1 MFFSL
6 ICSRSTKVS
15 LITHH
20 LSLNMSV
27 LIFVE
32 LDNGAIKKSSLEAIY
47 YGAKVAEDTQSTATV
62 LAIGHADA
70 DALKL
75 AGKYGAKKV
84 LYAADE
90 KLSHENSLAYADVLT
105 QAAEQEGSRVIVLAK
120 SGLGDAVAARAAA
133 KLKAAIVSG
142 VTDLPDTSS
151 GFTVTRAIYT
161 GKAFA
166 TVEMNSDVKVLVV
179 RKNAVEAVETEADA
193 SVEAFTP
200 PLRDADFVAT
210 VKNVE
215 KASSELSL
223 TDADI
228 IVSGGRG
235 MKGPDHWQPLLDLAK
250 ALGAATGCSK
260 PVSDLDWRPHH
271 EHIGQTG
278 IKVAPNLYIACGI
291 SGAIQH
297 LAGVNGSKCIVVIN
311 KDPEA
316 PFFKAADYGIVG
328 DIFDV
333 LPRLTKALEAAK

>member
-1 MFFSL
+1 
-6 ICSRSTKVS
+6 
-15 LITHH
+15 
-20 LSLNMSV
+20 MSV
-27 LIFVE
+27 IIFVE
-32 LDNGAIKKSSLEAIY
+32 LDNGSIKKSSLEAIY
-47 YGAKVAEDTQSTATV
+47 YGSKVAESTQTTATV
-62 LAIGHADA
+62 LAIGSAEES
-70 DALKL
+70 ALKE
-75 AGKYGAKKV
+75 AGKFGTQKV
-84 LYAADE
+84 LHANDG
-90 KLSHENSLAYADVLT
+90 KLSHENSLAYANVLA
-105 QAAEQEGSRVIVLAK
+105 QAVEQEGSKIVIMAK
-120 SGLGDAVAARAAA
+120 SGLGDAVAARVAA
-133 KLKAAIVSG
+133 KLKAGIVSG
-142 VTDLPDTSS
+142 VTELPDTSS

-166 TVEMNSDVKVLVV
+166 SVELNSDTKVLVV
-179 RKNAVEAVETEADA
+179 RKNAVEAVETEASA
-193 SVEAFTP
+193 SVEVFAPT
-200 PLRDADFVAT
+200 LQDSDFAAT

-235 MKGPDHWQPLLDLAK
+235 MKGPDHWDPLLELAD

-297 LAGVNGSKCIVVIN
+297 LAGVNGSKCIVVII

-328 DIFDV
+328 DVFDV
-333 LPRLTKALEAAK
+333 LPRLTKAVEAAK